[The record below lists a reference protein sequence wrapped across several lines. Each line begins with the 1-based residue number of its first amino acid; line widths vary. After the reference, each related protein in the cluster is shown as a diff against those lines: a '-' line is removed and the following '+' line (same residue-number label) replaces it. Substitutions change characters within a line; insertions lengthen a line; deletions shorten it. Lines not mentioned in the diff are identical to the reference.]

1 MACSV
6 ASDNSYREK
15 KNVSIVNDEENS
27 IEEELPYEEQE
38 LVISLP
44 NSAATTVRNKQLVK
58 NDAQM
63 SIEDDIIDE
72 ITFKELPFMTQ
83 TTVAAQIDDEIGE
96 ETHTEGTVEAA

>member
-6 ASDNSYREK
+6 ASDNSYREQ

-44 NSAATTVRNKQLVK
+44 NSAATTVRNKQLV
-58 NDAQM
+58 
-63 SIEDDIIDE
+63 
-72 ITFKELPFMTQ
+72 
-83 TTVAAQIDDEIGE
+83 
-96 ETHTEGTVEAA
+96 